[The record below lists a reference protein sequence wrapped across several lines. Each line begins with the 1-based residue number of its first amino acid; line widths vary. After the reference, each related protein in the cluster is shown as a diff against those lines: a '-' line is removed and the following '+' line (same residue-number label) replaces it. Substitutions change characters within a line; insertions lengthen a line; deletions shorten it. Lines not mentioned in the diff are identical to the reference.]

1 MFYCC
6 AGIKHTKFR
15 KLRARPWFALLK
27 LQRGLRAGVFSFISN
42 LNHAWVC
49 YVFLTTA
56 NLSHVSR
63 QKAIPLCLSP
73 LFFLS
78 SCANSDLSSETS
90 SRGRKSSDQSEGDRK
105 KKICGRNLHKSAWLM
120 YSVNWRSDTVTS
132 PSFHSDHTVQQL
144 TLNWKL
150 NCLAVG
156 PGRKTNG
163 ICWCNCPWAE
173 REIERGAGRQEAC
186 VRGGKLVNKQ
196 RRWMSLLKRP
206 LIQAIRKQ
214 SEGVWE
220 EEVTYVWLMALNTEL
235 NGVGQG

>member
-1 MFYCC
+1 MF
-6 AGIKHTKFR
+6 F
-15 KLRARPWFALLK
+15 
-27 LQRGLRAGVFSFISN
+27 SN

-49 YVFLTTA
+49 YVFVTTA
-56 NLSHVSR
+56 NPGHVSW
-63 QKAIPLCLSP
+63 QKAIPLCLFP
-73 LFFLS
+73 PYVFLS

-90 SRGRKSSDQSEGDRK
+90 SRGRKSSDQSEGDRG

-120 YSVNWRSDTVTS
+120 YCVNWRSDTVTS
-132 PSFHSDHTVQQL
+132 PFFHSDNTVQQL

-173 REIERGAGRQEAC
+173 REIERGGRTTGG
-186 VRGGKLVNKQ
+186 VREGGGGLVNKQ
-196 RRWMSLLKRP
+196 RRWMSLLKRR

-214 SEGVWE
+214 SEGVRE